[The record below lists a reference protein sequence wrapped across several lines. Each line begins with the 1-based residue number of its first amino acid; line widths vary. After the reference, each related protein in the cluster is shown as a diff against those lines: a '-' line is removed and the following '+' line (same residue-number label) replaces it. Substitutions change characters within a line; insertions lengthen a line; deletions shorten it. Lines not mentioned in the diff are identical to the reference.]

1 MSSVQSIAGE
11 IKNRLGLW
19 VVAGNI
25 TTYEQAETYKKLGV
39 DIARVGVGGGSS
51 CTTRLKT
58 GVGFPQLSAIFET
71 TETGIYVIADGGIKQ
86 PADLSKAIAA
96 GAKMGMIGGMFA
108 GTEETPGEVIN
119 GEKIF
124 RGQASTSYMKDNQ
137 VVKNGHRT
145 DEGIAISV
153 PAKGTVVHVVD
164 DLIGGLKSAMSYT
177 GARNIDEFQER
188 SKFVKISPSTVYE
201 NKPHIQN
208 KS

>member
-1 MSSVQSIAGE
+1 
-11 IKNRLGLW
+11 
-19 VVAGNI
+19 
-25 TTYEQAETYKKLGV
+25 
-39 DIARVGVGGGSS
+39 
-51 CTTRLKT
+51 
-58 GVGFPQLSAIFET
+58 
-71 TETGIYVIADGGIKQ
+71 
-86 PADLSKAIAA
+86 
-96 GAKMGMIGGMFA
+96 
-108 GTEETPGEVIN
+108 
-119 GEKIF
+119 
-124 RGQASTSYMKDNQ
+124 MKDNQ